1 MAYSK
6 RKPFKPGLRTL
17 LKENLALALILKKMK
32 CWINKLN
39 TINTTMTNTIRFLNN
54 KTIML
59 TREDKTFI
67 LAEIKNPNKVNVW
80 YVINGKYYA

>member
-1 MAYSK
+1 
-6 RKPFKPGLRTL
+6 
-17 LKENLALALILKKMK
+17 MK
-32 CWINKLN
+32 NKLN
-39 TINTTMTNTIRFLNN
+39 IINTTMTNTIRFLNN

-67 LAEIKNPNKVNVW
+67 LAEIKNPNKVDVW